1 MAWKNGYYYRN
12 SRQGDKVMSEY
23 VGTGPLADI
32 IAQEDAA
39 ERLRNRAKRE
49 LLKRQA
55 AEQDAIDAAVDTA
68 GVALY
73 ALVDAALLVN
83 GYRQRKRQWRKQ
95 RDKTDRSGNTE
106 GSEGSAGT
114 GSGS

>member
-1 MAWKNGYYYRN
+1 ML
-12 SRQGDKVMSEY
+12 SEY

-49 LLKRQA
+49 LYRRQA
-55 AEQDAIDAAVDTA
+55 AEQDAIDASVDAA
-68 GVALY
+68 GAALY

-83 GYRQRKRQWRKQ
+83 GYRQRKRQWRK
-95 RDKTDRSGNTE
+95 RREKTDDRSGSAE
-106 GSEGSAGT
+106 GSEGTAGAGE
-114 GSGS
+114 GS